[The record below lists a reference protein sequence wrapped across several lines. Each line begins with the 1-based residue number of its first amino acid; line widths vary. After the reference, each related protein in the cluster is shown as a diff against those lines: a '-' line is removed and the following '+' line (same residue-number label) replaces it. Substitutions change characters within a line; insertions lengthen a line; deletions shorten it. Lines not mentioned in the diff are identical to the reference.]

1 MIKYEDL
8 NAWLMEYKY
17 EKYDSEAEIN
27 LLLDLINKKI
37 KIESMI
43 DSIISHAQQDH
54 ENADMFYE
62 QMWIKNQKPY
72 CHECKS
78 LNVATQ
84 DQSGSPITDFANRN
98 GFCFNCNDYA
108 KIKGVAE

>member
-1 MIKYEDL
+1 MIKFKDL
-8 NAWLMEYKY
+8 NAWL
-17 EKYDSEAEIN
+17 EKYDGVDSEKILNAIVN
-27 LLLDLINKKI
+27 NQIKK
-37 KIESMI
+37 EFMI
-43 DSIISHAQQDH
+43 DSIISYAQQDY

-78 LNVATQ
+78 LNVATH

-98 GFCFNCNDYA
+98 GYCFNCNDFA
-108 KIKGVAE
+108 QIKGVSDEI

>member
-8 NAWLMEYKY
+8 NAWL
-17 EKYDSEAEIN
+17 EKYDSSAEID
-27 LLLDLINKKI
+27 LLLDLINNKI
-37 KIESMI
+37 KIEFMI

-54 ENADMFYE
+54 ENADMFYK

-78 LNVATQ
+78 FNVATH

-108 KIKGVAE
+108 KIQGVAHDND

>member
-8 NAWLMEYKY
+8 NAWL
-17 EKYDSEAEIN
+17 EKYDSNAEID
-27 LLLDLINKKI
+27 LLLDLINNKI
-37 KIESMI
+37 KIEFMI

-54 ENADMFYE
+54 GNADMFYK

-78 LNVATQ
+78 FNVATH

-108 KIKGVAE
+108 KIQGVAHDND

>member
-8 NAWLMEYKY
+8 NRWLQKY
-17 EKYDSEAEIN
+17 GGSDS
-27 LLLDLINKKI
+27 KKI
-37 KIESMI
+37 LNALVNNQIKKEYMI

-78 LNVATQ
+78 LNVATH
-84 DQSGSPITDFANRN
+84 DQNGSPITDFANRN
-98 GFCFNCNDYA
+98 GYCFNCDDFA
-108 KIKGVAE
+108 QIKGVKLDDN